1 MQRKRRRQFMEVDA
15 RGLSCPQPIIETKK
29 VVDKK
34 VKELTV
40 LVDNIAAKENVS
52 RFAKAMKYEVAVEE
66 TDYGWKLFL
75 EKR

>member
-1 MQRKRRRQFMEVDA
+1 MEIDA
-15 RGLSCPQPIIETKK
+15 RGLSCPQPVIETKK

-34 VKELTV
+34 ERKLTV

-52 RFAKAMKYEVAVEE
+52 RFAKAMKYDVVAHATE
-66 TDYGWKLFL
+66 YGWKLEM

>member
-1 MQRKRRRQFMEVDA
+1 MEVDA